1 MGTVLKLDHISRQY
15 PGVLALDDVS
25 VSFEAGEIHAIMGE
39 NGAGKSTLIKII
51 SGAVAPS
58 KGVITTEKA
67 SYRQMT
73 PVLARQEGIAVVYQE
88 LTLISGLSIAE
99 NIFLGDK
106 LGGRL
111 FQNFS
116 EMYRRTDELFSKFHM
131 KVDPKASID
140 RLSNSDRQITEI
152 IKAVSKNPKILIL
165 DEPSSA
171 LAEAEVGVML
181 GMVKQ
186 LAKDGVC
193 VLYITHRM
201 DEVFEIADR
210 VTVLR
215 DGKYIDTRPIGD
227 LDRGKLITMMVGRE
241 LTEDWPIAEPDDSEN
256 VLEVEDL
263 SGNGV
268 SGVCFKLKK
277 GEILGI
283 GGLVGS
289 GRTEMAKVL
298 YGAARMDHGSIR
310 CHGQQVSIRSTSDAI
325 RNRIGLIPEDRKEE
339 GVFLDFPVR
348 WNIAVDA
355 LPAISKASFVN
366 RKAEKQQSDEFIEKL
381 SIKTPSDK
389 RLVKTLS
396 GGNQQK
402 VSLAKTL
409 ATRSDILIFDEPT
422 RGIDVGAKQ
431 EIYSLMHDLTQQG
444 ISIIMIS
451 SETDELIGMSNR
463 IIVMY
468 EGKMAGELQRD
479 EFSQENI
486 LSLASGLGIPDR
498 RHQEQAI

>member
-181 GMVKQ
+181 G
-186 LAKDGVC
+186 
-193 VLYITHRM
+193 
-201 DEVFEIADR
+201 
-210 VTVLR
+210 
-215 DGKYIDTRPIGD
+215 
-227 LDRGKLITMMVGRE
+227 
-241 LTEDWPIAEPDDSEN
+241 W
-256 VLEVEDL
+256 
-263 SGNGV
+263 
-268 SGVCFKLKK
+268 
-277 GEILGI
+277 
-283 GGLVGS
+283 
-289 GRTEMAKVL
+289 
-298 YGAARMDHGSIR
+298 
-310 CHGQQVSIRSTSDAI
+310 
-325 RNRIGLIPEDRKEE
+325 
-339 GVFLDFPVR
+339 
-348 WNIAVDA
+348 
-355 LPAISKASFVN
+355 
-366 RKAEKQQSDEFIEKL
+366 
-381 SIKTPSDK
+381 
-389 RLVKTLS
+389 
-396 GGNQQK
+396 
-402 VSLAKTL
+402 
-409 ATRSDILIFDEPT
+409 
-422 RGIDVGAKQ
+422 
-431 EIYSLMHDLTQQG
+431 
-444 ISIIMIS
+444 
-451 SETDELIGMSNR
+451 
-463 IIVMY
+463 
-468 EGKMAGELQRD
+468 
-479 EFSQENI
+479 
-486 LSLASGLGIPDR
+486 
-498 RHQEQAI
+498 